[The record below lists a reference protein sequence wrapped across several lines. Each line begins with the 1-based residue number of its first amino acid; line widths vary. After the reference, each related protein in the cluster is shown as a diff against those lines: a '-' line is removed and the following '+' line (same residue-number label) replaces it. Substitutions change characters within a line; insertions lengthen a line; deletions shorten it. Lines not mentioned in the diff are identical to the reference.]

1 MKKVLNLLLVLLI
14 IGISASN
21 VFAAGEGRIIPGGYW
36 NSEKWVEDE
45 NFYLY
50 SLEVMPGEVYVINS
64 DDSILGVRWFN
75 VSEGKGYKELN
86 KLSGECTV
94 IVPAEVNRAEFV
106 FKREFQIPKIFKL
119 GNDDF
124 EEIAKDSSNVMMG
137 GYYNR
142 KFEWVIDGGF
152 YGCSIKKVKGEE
164 VYRLSSNDICESVIW
179 IKGDGTAD
187 YIDLES
193 SREVYVKVPDKVEE
207 AVFNFRREI
216 REPNIVKSDEKYIGV
231 NNDGRHD
238 CPVISTVQMLN
249 GIPEF
254 RDLVLHHPKTNP
266 ENYPFFTSLQEQ
278 FNMLNIEGKVN
289 RLVFSEDQIKELKID
304 GVGAYDVVDMNVK
317 WAGVLLL
324 DKCVEECMR
333 NGDQY
338 TAVEIRKMF
347 DFNLDYDNIAEK
359 SRFVVPLFGGGF
371 GEDFKKE
378 FEERI
383 SGCKNLPTYINICKP
398 LEARPGFQKDAS
410 FEIVDKDGNKR
421 RFEVC
426 QVLMHSEAHY
436 YVYVKDFKTGK
447 WIGVNDKIIDELPDE
462 KNFGDSKGLQYVFRE
477 VK

>member
-1 MKKVLNLLLVLLI
+1 MKRVLVLLLVLLI
-14 IGISASN
+14 IGTSASN

-94 IVPAEVNRAEFV
+94 IVPEEVNRAEFV
-106 FKREFQIPKIFKL
+106 FKREFQIPKISKL

-124 EEIAKDSSNVMMG
+124 EEIAEDSSNVMMG
-137 GYYNR
+137 GYYN
-142 KFEWVIDGGF
+142 KKVEWVIDGGF
-152 YGCSIKKVKGEE
+152 YGCSIKKVKGGE
-164 VYRLSSNDICESVIW
+164 VYRLLSNDICEGVIW

-187 YIDLES
+187 YKNLES

-216 REPNIVKSDEKYIGV
+216 KEPNIVKSDEKYMGV
-231 NNDGRHD
+231 NNRKRD
-238 CPVISTVQMLN
+238 CIVISAVNMLSS
-249 GIPEF
+249 IQEF
-254 RDLVLHHPKTNP
+254 RDLVLCHPKTDP
-266 ENYPFFTSLQEQ
+266 ESYPFFTSLQKQ
-278 FNMLNIEGKVN
+278 LNLLNAEGKVS
-289 RLVFSEDQIKELKID
+289 RLVFSDEQINALKNGEEYGID
-304 GVGAYDVVDMNVK
+304 MDLSVK
-317 WAGVLLL
+317 WAETLLL
-324 DKCVEECMR
+324 DKCVEECMHNR
-333 NGDQY
+333 DEE
-338 TAVEIRKMF
+338 TAVKIRKMF
-347 DFNLDYDNIAEK
+347 DFNFDYGEEK
-359 SRFVVPLFGGGF
+359 SLFVITSFDGGF
-371 GEDFKKE
+371 GEDFKRS

-410 FEIVDKDGNKR
+410 FEIVDKDGSKR

-436 YVYVKDFKTGK
+436 YVYIKDLKTGK
-447 WIGVNDKIIDELPDE
+447 WIEVNDKIIAELPDE
-462 KNFGDSKGLQYVFRE
+462 KDFGDSKGLQYVFRE

>member
-94 IVPAEVNRAEFV
+94 IVPEEVNRAEFV

-119 GNDDF
+119 DNDNF
-124 EEIAKDSSNVMMG
+124 EKIAEDSSNVMMG

-187 YIDLES
+187 YMDLES

-231 NNDGRHD
+231 DNDDRHD

-289 RLVFSEDQIKELKID
+289 RLVFSEDQIEELKID
-304 GVGAYDVVDMNVK
+304 GAGAYDVEFADLSAK
-317 WAGVLLL
+317 WAEILLL
-324 DKCVEECMR
+324 DKCVEECMH
-333 NGDQY
+333 NGDEE
-338 TAVEIRKMF
+338 TAVKIKEMF
-347 DFNLDYDNIAEK
+347 DFDFDYDNMTNK
-359 SRFVVPLFGGGF
+359 SRFVAVSFD
-371 GEDFKKE
+371 ESFKGK
-378 FEERI
+378 I
-383 SGCKNLPTYINICKP
+383 SRYKKLPTYINIYMPEEK
-398 LEARPGFQKDAS
+398 PGFQKDAS

-447 WIGVNDKIIDELPDE
+447 WIEVNDKTIAELPDE
-462 KNFGDSKGLQYVFRE
+462 KDFGDSKGLQYVFRE

>member
-152 YGCSIKKVKGEE
+152 YGCSIKVKSGE
-164 VYRLSSNDICESVIW
+164 VYRLLSDDICEGVTL
-179 IKGDGTAD
+179 IKGDRTAN
-187 YIDLES
+187 YMDLGS
-193 SREVYVKVPDKVEE
+193 SNEVYVEVPGGVEE

-216 REPNIVKSDEKYIGV
+216 KEPNIVKSDEKYIGV
-231 NNDGRHD
+231 DNDDRHD

-289 RLVFSEDQIKELKID
+289 RLVFSEDQIEELKID
-304 GVGAYDVVDMNVK
+304 GAGAYDIEIADLNAK
-317 WAGVLLL
+317 WAEILLL
-324 DKCVEECMR
+324 DKCVEECIR
-333 NGDQY
+333 NRDDE
-338 TAVEIRKMF
+338 TALKIREMF
-347 DFNLDYDNIAEK
+347 DFDFDYANMDKK
-359 SRFVVPLFGGGF
+359 SRFVAVSEDEGF
-371 GEDFKKE
+371 KEKISRYKK
-378 FEERI
+378 
-383 SGCKNLPTYINICKP
+383 LPTYINIYMPEEK
-398 LEARPGFQKDAS
+398 PGFQKDAS
-410 FEIVDKDGNKR
+410 FEIVNEDGSKR